1 MHKIVPNEKIK
12 RLEKLEDL
20 TKGIES
26 KIKLMPD
33 FNDLKFDPDIILY
46 VCDIIENNIKQ
57 NETKTIDK
65 KQIVISIL
73 QKCYTFTSVELVILN
88 KMIEFLHSNH
98 LIKQITRM
106 EKTSSKVFNW
116 VLKKIA

>member
-1 MHKIVPNEKIK
+1 MEKIKETDKIK
-12 RLEKLEDL
+12 RLVKLSEL
-20 TKGIES
+20 SKAIEA

-46 VCDIIENNIKQ
+46 ICSIIENNIKQ
-57 NETKTIDK
+57 NEVKSIDK

-73 QKCYTFTSVELVILN
+73 QKCHTFTGPELVILN

-98 LIKQITRM
+98 LIKQITQV
-106 EKTSSKVFNW
+106 EKNGSKFFNW
-116 VLKKIA
+116 VIKKIV